1 MDTKCPNT
9 SDTSKQST
17 RIEKFPWV
25 LPLMLNEK
33 FRWATLD
40 IQVSIRWLQE
50 NSGVTAT
57 GFLF

>member
-17 RIEKFPWV
+17 RIEKFRWT
-25 LPLMLNEK
+25 LPLL
-33 FRWATLD
+33 TT
-40 IQVSIRWLQE
+40 VSIRWLQE

-57 GFLF
+57 GTPKHSTVM